1 MHNLQYKID
10 ELEPSIASKYQT
22 NRRGRRS
29 KRREFPL
36 PLQPLCQ
43 SFSIGFEMG
52 SCSMSGLDK
61 LPPASEAFIV
71 VQRGKWVEVQH
82 VVGDWLPRKT

>member
-43 SFSIGFEMG
+43 SFSI
-52 SCSMSGLDK
+52 
-61 LPPASEAFIV
+61 AFIV